1 VILGTHKYRQRKPKK
16 NTRKMVKICENQVHQ
31 LPRTPLN
38 SADPRWI
45 TAAIPTIPIV
55 QELDSPSKALVGG
68 YRQAAV
74 L

>member
-1 VILGTHKYRQRKPKK
+1 
-16 NTRKMVKICENQVHQ
+16 MVKICENQVHQ